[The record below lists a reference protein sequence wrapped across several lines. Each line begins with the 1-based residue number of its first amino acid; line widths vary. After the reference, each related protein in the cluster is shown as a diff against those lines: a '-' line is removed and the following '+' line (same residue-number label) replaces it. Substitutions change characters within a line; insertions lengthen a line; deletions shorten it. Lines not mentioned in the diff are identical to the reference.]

1 MTIQSINTA
10 WDMSKGQRQIQEDV
24 LHLWFAPDTKTGY
37 IVVADGMGGHTSGD
51 IASSLA
57 VETVDDLM
65 KPLLEN
71 PAEFERDIKDKLSNI
86 IEAANDT
93 IYHYSRHDL
102 ETLGMGTTLLIAL
115 FIEGRLYWASVGDS
129 PLYIMRKNDLTRLN
143 EDHSM
148 SQQIDQMVIEGLLS
162 AEDARNHPDR
172 SALVSVLMGEPIP
185 EMDCTSNPIELEKG
199 DVVIVSSDG
208 IQSLSEI
215 ELSNTLMRSNQTTD
229 QKLASITSA
238 IDACENPYQ
247 DNLALCIAE
256 AL

>member
-1 MTIQSINTA
+1 
-10 WDMSKGQRQIQEDV
+10 MSKGQRQIQEDV
-24 LHLWFAPDTKTGY
+24 LHLWFSPDAKTGY

-51 IASSLA
+51 VASNLA
-57 VETVDDLM
+57 VQTVDNLI

-71 PAEFERDIKDKLSNI
+71 PAELEKDIKSKLSSI

-93 IYHYSRHDL
+93 IYHHSRRDL

-129 PLYIMRKNDLTRLN
+129 PLFIMRKNDLTRLN

-148 SQQIDQMVIEGLLS
+148 AQHIDQMVLEGLLS
-162 AEDARNHPDR
+162 EEDARNHPDR

-185 EMDCTSNPIELEKG
+185 DMDCTSHPLELEKG
-199 DVVIVSSDG
+199 DIVIASSDG

-215 ELSNTLMRSNQTTD
+215 ELSNTLNKSNQTTD

-238 IDACENPYQ
+238 IDACKNPYQ

-256 AL
+256 VL